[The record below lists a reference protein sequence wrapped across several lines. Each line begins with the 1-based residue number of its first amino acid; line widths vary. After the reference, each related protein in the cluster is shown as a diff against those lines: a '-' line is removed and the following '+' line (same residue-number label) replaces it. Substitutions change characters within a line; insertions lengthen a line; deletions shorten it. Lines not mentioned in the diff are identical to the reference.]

1 MKKQEVMESHIKKN
15 VLLLAN
21 DLLEKNDYSLS
32 PFPPR
37 KQLPV
42 AKESFDRCMEIFI
55 KTTDTLCAG
64 ATGK

>member
-21 DLLEKNDYSLS
+21 DLLEKNAYSLS

-42 AKESFDRCMEIFI
+42 TKESFDR
-55 KTTDTLCAG
+55 
-64 ATGK
+64 